1 MVRATASFAL
11 ASSATST
18 LNPCARPPLSAMAR
32 ATLSALAGSRSA
44 TATSAPSSAKRRA
57 IAPPISPPP
66 PVISATRPASLPVMV
81 ARLARTR
88 RGNYTVGGALPAKAD
103 VAIGTAM
110 QFGIWTPLPHTIR
123 PEPRMDAAVAEIK
136 ADGPLNGRRDDT
148 FGFACDVVR
157 RADELGFDT
166 TLIAE
171 RYLGPDLSAWVL
183 ASALAMVTKRIEL
196 MVAVHPGMVTPQVVA
211 KMGSSLDRISGGR
224 AALNIVNGW
233 WMEEFDLFSNGTW
246 IGDAERYPRMG
257 EYIQVIKG
265 LWTDSDFDFDGAHYR
280 AHVRAAMT
288 GADGKVVMPT
298 AGDIVARPVQSPH
311 PPIYAASRSPGGRE
325 LIAQHCD
332 VWFAEYK
339 PGFRNFESNIERM
352 AADVR
357 AMSDLAA
364 QYGRKLRYAINP
376 QVICCETQAQA
387 ERLADDA
394 ERNAGP
400 RDRMVNALGAGLV
413 GTPELLADRL
423 RRYEEIGLD
432 TMMTRFTPMLEGVE
446 MFGSQVIPLLRR

>member
-1 MVRATASFAL
+1 
-11 ASSATST
+11 
-18 LNPCARPPLSAMAR
+18 
-32 ATLSALAGSRSA
+32 
-44 TATSAPSSAKRRA
+44 
-57 IAPPISPPP
+57 
-66 PVISATRPASLPVMV
+66 
-81 ARLARTR
+81 
-88 RGNYTVGGALPAKAD
+88 
-103 VAIGTAM
+103 M

-123 PEPRMDAAVAEIK
+123 PEARMDRAVAELK
-136 ADGPLNGRRDDT
+136 SDKPLDGRPDDT

-211 KMGSSLDRISGGR
+211 KMGASLDRISSGR

-246 IGDAERYPRMG
+246 IGDAARYPRMG

-265 LWTDSDFDFDGAHYR
+265 LWTDSDFNFDGTYYR

-298 AGDIVARPVQSPH
+298 AGEIAARPSRQPY

-325 LIAQHCD
+325 LVAQHCD
-332 VWFAEYK
+332 VWFAEYQ

-352 AADVR
+352 ATDLR
-357 AMSDLAA
+357 AMDSLAA
-364 QYGRKLRYAINP
+364 QHGRKLRYAINP
-376 QVICCETQAQA
+376 QVICCETQVEA
-387 ERLADDA
+387 ERLADEA

-413 GTPELLADRL
+413 GTPELLAERL
-423 RRYEEIGLD
+423 RRYEAIGL
-432 TMMTRFTPMLEGVE
+432 TCMMTRFTPMLEGVE
-446 MFGSQVIPLLRR
+446 MFGSRVIPLMRS

>member
-1 MVRATASFAL
+1 MLQASKDGTRELYRFLGSLRA
-11 ASSATST
+11 
-18 LNPCARPPLSAMAR
+18 N
-32 ATLSALAGSRSA
+32 AGGLRSR
-44 TATSAPSSAKRRA
+44 
-57 IAPPISPPP
+57 
-66 PVISATRPASLPVMV
+66 
-81 ARLARTR
+81 
-88 RGNYTVGGALPAKAD
+88 
-103 VAIGTAM
+103 TAM

-123 PEPRMDAAVAEIK
+123 PEPRMDRAVADVK
-136 ADGPLNGRRDDT
+136 STGNLYGRNDGT
-148 FGFACDVVR
+148 FEFACDVVR

-265 LWTDSDFDFDGAHYR
+265 LWTDSDFNFDGAFYR

-298 AGDIVARPVQSPH
+298 AGEIAARPVQSPH
-311 PPIYAASRSPGGRE
+311 PPIYAASRSPGGKE

-339 PGFRNFESNIERM
+339 PGFRNFKSNIERM

-357 AMSDLAA
+357 VMTNLAA

-376 QVICCETQAQA
+376 QVICCDTQEEA

-413 GTPELLADRL
+413 GTPELLAERL
-423 RRYEEIGLD
+423 RRYEEIGID
-432 TMMTRFTPMLEGVE
+432 TMMTRFTPMLDGVE
-446 MFGSQVIPLLRR
+446 IFGSKVIPLLR